1 MSLPHIKTPEFI
13 TQLPS
18 TGEKIAFRPFLV
30 KEEKLLLMAQQGKD
44 EKEIL
49 RSVYNILESCIK
61 TPITVTELP
70 VFDVEWL
77 FLQLRSKSVSEEIK
91 LKIKHQKEGC
101 GHSNDVYVNINDI
114 TVTKPK
120 DKMNVIDL
128 DGNIGITMRYPT
140 LNMIDPKKFT
150 NDPEVQDIFHLV
162 QQCVVN
168 VFDKDQVYNDFTAEE
183 LNNFLESLGQK
194 QFLKISDFFSD
205 VPKVKH
211 KVSFKCANCGDQVDY
226 DLEGLMD
233 FFL

>member
-1 MSLPHIKTPEFI
+1 
-13 TQLPS
+13 
-18 TGEKIAFRPFLV
+18 
-30 KEEKLLLMAQQGKD
+30 
-44 EKEIL
+44 
-49 RSVYNILESCIK
+49 
-61 TPITVTELP
+61 
-70 VFDVEWL
+70 
-77 FLQLRSKSVSEEIK
+77 
-91 LKIKHQKEGC
+91 
-101 GHSNDVYVNINDI
+101 
-114 TVTKPK
+114 
-120 DKMNVIDL
+120 MNVIDL

-168 VFDKDQVYNDFTAEE
+168 VFDKDQVYNDFNAEE

-211 KVSFKCANCGDQVDY
+211 KVSFKCANCGDQVEY